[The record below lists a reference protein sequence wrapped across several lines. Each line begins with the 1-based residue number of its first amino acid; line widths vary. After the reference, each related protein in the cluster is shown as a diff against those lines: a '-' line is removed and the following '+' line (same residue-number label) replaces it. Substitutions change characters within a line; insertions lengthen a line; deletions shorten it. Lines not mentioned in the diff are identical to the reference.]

1 MLPRLI
7 VTLAVGTCILT
18 IARAEGFD
26 WLWKAP
32 RKHVNT
38 VIRTAEGTKILQ
50 GPKVAL
56 LPNGALVTVV
66 AHSNYASDAVVS
78 DVEIEWFISHDGGLT
93 WHRSDPLPPDA
104 APRLNKYPTWPVR
117 LKDSALLTIGSYG
130 WENSTDTPEKR
141 KELVAQSYYLFTPE
155 EGNAKGVVSIIHRVW
170 MSRSDDGGKT
180 WKTGDIALAAPMP
193 HLALYGDPLVTR
205 GGTVIQPM
213 WGRFDLKREPK
224 RVSSLVLR
232 SEDNG
237 ASWELRTVAKA
248 VDFDFNETS
257 IAEAPNGDL
266 VESRRLE
273 QQPRLFRNGVR
284 ERDSRVCARCGNTRT
299 PVVALIRTTG
309 QRELW
314 TAIST
319 DAGRTWSAPR
329 NSGLL
334 GSTPFLVTTKDAL
347 IVAVYMR
354 RATHPGGGGFA
365 QTGVFAA
372 VSRDN
377 GRTWDVEH
385 QVCLVDTGT
394 EVVDGYPS
402 AVALPDGS
410 VYAVYGFQGARAIGG
425 TRFHPRGHD
434 SGR

>member
-117 LKDSALLTIGSYG
+117 LKDGALLTIGSYG

-141 KELVAQSYYLFTPE
+141 KELAAQGYYLFTPE

-180 WKTGDIALAAPMP
+180 WKTSDIALPAMP
-193 HLALYGDPLVTR
+193 HLALYRDPLVTR

-266 VESRRLE
+266 V
-273 QQPRLFRNGVR
+273 
-284 ERDSRVCARCGNTRT
+284 
-299 PVVALIRTTG
+299 ALIRTTG

-354 RATHPGGGGFA
+354 RATHPGGGGFT
-365 QTGVFAA
+365 QTGVFAC

-385 QVCLVDTGT
+385 QVCLVDAGT

-410 VYAVYGFQGARAIGG
+410 VYAVSGFHGARAIGG
-425 TRFHPRGHD
+425 TRFHPRQPAF
-434 SGR
+434 GRG